1 MKKGTILIL
10 ILAALVLWGI
20 SLQRGFVTKDETVK
34 KAWNNVEADYQR
46 RADLIPNLVNV
57 VKGYAKHESETL
69 QEVVNART
77 KATQVTVDPDNLTP
91 EKLAEYQKAQG
102 EVSAALGKLIAITEA
117 YPDLKANEE
126 FLKLQDQLEGTEN
139 RIKKSRTD
147 FNEAVQDYN
156 TSVRKFPGSLV
167 ANIFGFNVKDGF
179 KADEGASKVPTVEF

>member
-147 FNEAVQDYN
+147 FNDAVQDYN
-156 TSVRKFPGSLV
+156 TSVRKFPGSIV